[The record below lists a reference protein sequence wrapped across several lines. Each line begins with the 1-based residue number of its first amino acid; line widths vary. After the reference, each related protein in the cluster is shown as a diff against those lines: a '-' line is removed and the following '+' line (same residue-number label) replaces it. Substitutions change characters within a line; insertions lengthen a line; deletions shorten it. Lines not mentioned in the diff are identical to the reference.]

1 MAKQSSIYKFTGRLG
16 DDLVGYRL
24 KYTVPQIVRT
34 IDREALSTAVKS
46 GDNYVNT
53 RKNASEFGAAGNTA
67 SVLLRSI
74 PTRWKSILN
83 PYSQAKLCKDL
94 FALRTQTAA
103 NYGKRVPAVN
113 GSTLLGVADR
123 IESLQKNDFGELYGG
138 SNAVRYVTDSTPYEF
153 NLIPSVLAGGSVYTS
168 GDYDGI
174 AAYLFTSRI
183 FLGFYNDEGD
193 WMPGYINSV
202 ASTSLGLYFDS
213 SDKDISSIRKIWNDV
228 DEFSVAEAPLSLSGN
243 TVQPMT
249 YNNAGGSGAYTKSV
263 TGGVVL
269 LQPFKIINNTPVE
282 FVEQAAFVWPAT
294 STETSDDITGNA
306 GTNAG
311 TSGGS
316 AGDSGNGSAADGE
329 GEGE

>member
-34 IDREALSTAVKS
+34 IDRTALSTAVKE
-46 GDNYVNT
+46 GANYANT

-67 SVLLRSI
+67 SALLRSI

-153 NLIPSVLAGGSVYTS
+153 SLIPSVLAGGSVYTS

-183 FLGFYNDEGD
+183 FLGYYNDEGD

-202 ASTSLGLYFDS
+202 ASTSLGIYFDC
-213 SDKDISSIRKIWNDV
+213 DNYTNQSIRSIWDNK
-228 DEFSVAEAPLSLSGN
+228 DEFDVEEAPLLLNGN

-249 YNNAGGSGAYTKSV
+249 YNNAGSSGTYTKSV
-263 TGGVVL
+263 TGGVIL

-282 FVEQAAFVWPAT
+282 FVEQAAYVWPAT
-294 STETSDDITGNA
+294 STETSDNITGNA

-316 AGDSGNGSAADGE
+316 AGDSGNGSTSDDNVDGD
-329 GEGE
+329 